1 MIMITISIMIIL
13 TNGMEVPGVA
23 LKQRLLPMVAVK
35 QAASH
40 LQDSCEVDDSDGHIT
55 VIVLVKLLIIV
66 KVPQGRCQKKKRE
79 NVEILKKQGGS
90 TRIPLPFF
98 TVFNMGDPPKKGPKM
113 QNKP

>member
-35 QAASH
+35 QASGH
-40 LQDSCEVDDSDGHIT
+40 LQDSCEVNDSDGHII

-66 KVPQGRCQKKKRE
+66 KTPHLELLAPTFQSWFSSKLLLLPLIGFSFRCQHLR
-79 NVEILKKQGGS
+79 QHHRS
-90 TRIPLPFF
+90 RHR
-98 TVFNMGDPPKKGPKM
+98 
-113 QNKP
+113 